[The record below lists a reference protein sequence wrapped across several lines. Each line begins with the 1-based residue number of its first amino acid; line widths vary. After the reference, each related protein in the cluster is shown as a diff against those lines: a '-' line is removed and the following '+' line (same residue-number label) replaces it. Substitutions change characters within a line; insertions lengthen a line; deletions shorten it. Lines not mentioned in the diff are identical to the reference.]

1 MYIYIYIYICTYIH
15 AYINLY
21 YVYMCFYICIYN
33 IYLYILYGMYGSPS
47 TWRLNFHA
55 APWTADLFHGGI
67 DVVFLLRDIGWFK
80 RLPWGYIVNIW
91 GFHKWGYH
99 KMVGL

>member
-1 MYIYIYIYICTYIH
+1 MHTYIYIMCICVCIDVYIYMYRHIHTYI
-15 AYINLY
+15 
-21 YVYMCFYICIYN
+21 
-33 IYLYILYGMYGSPS
+33 YILYGMYGSPS